1 MRPRIGMQPL
11 PPWSD
16 PLSSLLFLLKR
27 DDILHRMVRD
37 CLHNGSNPTNRN
49 LAEEDS
55 DLCFSFTLVS
65 FPPRFI

>member
-1 MRPRIGMQPL
+1 VGDVCRRGRFL
-11 PPWSD
+11 PV
-16 PLSSLLFLLKR
+16 
-27 DDILHRMVRD
+27 LHRMVRD